1 MRNHHVDSR
10 LYDFK
15 LRFTMR
21 IRKTALLVVLILGA
35 AFSSCDPVQ
44 PPENEKILIA
54 VSINPLVSLVQGVVG
69 DQAEVVRL
77 VPPAASPH
85 TYEPTPSQVATIGRA
100 DVLVLIG
107 MGLEFWSDDL
117 ISAADN
123 PDLLVV
129 DTSKNVEPIEH
140 NHHIWLDPLNAIS
153 QVELIR
159 DALTQV
165 DPEHASTY
173 GENTARYIEELRTL
187 DQEVAQ
193 EIEGWSHKAFIAFH
207 PAWVYFAKRYGLA
220 QAAAVEETPGHE
232 ASAHEMT
239 HIIEDARRLGVR
251 AIFAEPQ
258 LPAAEAET
266 IAEESGAEVLF
277 LDPLGGTEA
286 PDDYMGLIR
295 YNVQTMAKA
304 MK

>member
-1 MRNHHVDSR
+1 MRSQHGKSR
-10 LYDFK
+10 LYDFN

-21 IRKTALLVVLILGA
+21 MLKTVLLILVLGVT
-35 AFSSCDPVQ
+35 FSSCDSGK
-44 PPENEKILIA
+44 PPENEKILVA
-54 VSINPLVSLVQGVVG
+54 VSINPLVSLVQGVVE
-69 DQAEVVRL
+69 DQVEVVRL
-77 VPPAASPH
+77 VPPGASPH
-85 TYEPTPSQVATIGRA
+85 TYEPAPSQVALIGRA

-107 MGLEFWSDDL
+107 MGLEFWAGDL
-117 ISAADN
+117 VSAADN

-129 DTSKNVEPIEH
+129 DTSRNVEPIEH

-159 DALTQV
+159 DALVEV
-165 DPEHASTY
+165 DPEHANTY
-173 GENTARYIEELRTL
+173 EENASRYIEELRAL
-187 DQEVAQ
+187 DEEVTQ
-193 EIEGWSHKAFIAFH
+193 EIESWSLKAFIAFH
-207 PAWVYFAKRYGLA
+207 PAWVYFAKRYGLE

-232 ASAHEMT
+232 PSAHELAD
-239 HIIEDARRLGVR
+239 IIEAARRLGVR

-258 LPAAEAET
+258 LPAGEAET
-266 IAEESGAEVLF
+266 IAEESGAQVLF

-286 PDDYMGLIR
+286 PDDYVELIR